1 MLSSIN
7 PLGERARR
15 QRFWLTVGWYF
26 LGSVAGGISIGS
38 VSGLAGSL
46 LPSGTWRA
54 VAAITVC
61 VIGAALDSAG
71 RQPPSIHRQVDE
83 NWLSRYRGWVYG
95 LGFGFQ
101 LGLGIVTIV
110 TTASVYTTIALAILT
125 GSIAWGAV
133 IGAVFGTA
141 RAVAILLVAHAD
153 NPDSLRGV
161 MRRLQSRV
169 SVARFLTVGAQSV
182 AAVAVVLVI
191 VG

>member
-125 GSIAWGAV
+125 GSVAWGAV

>member
-26 LGSVAGGISIGS
+26 LGSAAGGISIGL
-38 VSGLAGSL
+38 VSGFAGSL

-54 VAAITVC
+54 VAAIAVC
-61 VIGAALDSAG
+61 VIGAALDFAG

-83 NWLSRYRGWVYG
+83 QWLSRYRGWVYG

-125 GSIAWGAV
+125 GSVAWGAV

-141 RAVAILLVAHAD
+141 RAVAILLVVHAD

-182 AAVAVVLVI
+182 AAVTVVLVI

>member
-15 QRFWLTVGWYF
+15 QRFWVTVGWYV
-26 LGSVAGGISIGS
+26 LGSVVGGIAIGS
-38 VSGLAGSL
+38 LSGFAGSL

-54 VAAITVC
+54 IAAIAVC
-61 VIGAALDSAG
+61 AAGAALDLVG

-83 NWLSRYRGWVYG
+83 NWLSQYRGWVYG

-110 TTASVYTTIALAILT
+110 TTASVYTTVALAILT
-125 GSIAWGAV
+125 GSVAWGAV
-133 IGAVFGTA
+133 IGAVFGAT
-141 RAVAILLVAHAD
+141 RAVAIFLVGHAD
-153 NPDSLRGV
+153 NPDSLRRV

-169 SVARFLTVGAQSV
+169 SMARLLTVGAQSV
-182 AAVAVVLVI
+182 AAVTVVLVI